1 MSSHDRNDWLMDKIR
16 QIAEFLKEGC
26 WSELDFTTIEKEAP
40 ELAENFYKVAKNI
53 DSVRNTISPYAHD
66 VPKMNE
72 YLTHIAKTTET
83 GVTTVLNIAEAVMS
97 DTSKVKESLANLST
111 HLAQFT
117 GNESLQDELRGAQSI
132 LDNLQDNCFTILTS
146 LEFEDINRQ
155 LTEKIIDRLDE
166 MYANFLDILLV
177 LNIPETPGNG
187 DSPFVK
193 SLKRI
198 FDIEDA
204 GRHDQKVADKLF
216 EEF

>member
-1 MSSHDRNDWLMDKIR
+1 MSSHDRNEWLIEKIR
-16 QIAEFLKEGC
+16 QIAVFLKEGRC
-26 WSELDFTTIEKEAP
+26 KEIDFASIESEAP
-40 ELAENFYKVAKNI
+40 DLAGNFSEVAKNI
-53 DSVRNTISPYAHD
+53 ETVGNTINPCTHD
-66 VPKMNE
+66 IPKMNE

-83 GVTTVLNIAEAVMS
+83 GVTTVLNIAETVMS
-97 DTSKVKESLANLST
+97 ETSKVKAALDNLST
-111 HLAQFT
+111 HLTQST
-117 GNESLQDELRGAQSI
+117 GNETHQSELRGAQAI

-155 LTEKIIDRLDE
+155 LTEKIIDRLDKI
-166 MYANFLDILLV
+166 YANFLDILLM
-177 LNIPETPGNG
+177 LNVQEARGDE

-204 GRHDQKVADKLF
+204 GRHDQKVADELF